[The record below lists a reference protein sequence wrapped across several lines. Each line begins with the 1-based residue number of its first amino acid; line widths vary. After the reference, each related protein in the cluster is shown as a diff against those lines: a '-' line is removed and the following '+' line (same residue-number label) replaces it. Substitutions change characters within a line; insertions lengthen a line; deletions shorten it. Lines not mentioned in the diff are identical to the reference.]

1 MYKFLFIQW
10 VEGKINEQQIYNAKD
25 KGYITQAEADEIL
38 ATPQR
43 RYREI

>member
-10 VEGKINEQQIYNAKD
+10 VDGKIDGQQVINAKD

-43 RYREI
+43 